1 MLLYL
6 FLFFLYKLSFAYG
19 LLLSPLDP
27 ETVPP
32 GQISLLPPLL
42 FLSPSPLSSNSLV
55 FVSNSL
61 SFVPL
66 EQITLL
72 CDENLVPECPVPTS
86 WPLPH
91 SHLSRALEG
100 FAEKKKIMK
109 DDY

>member
-1 MLLYL
+1 MGYFYLLSIQRLSLQGKYPSSHL
-6 FLFFLYKLSFAYG
+6 FCFFP
-19 LLLSPLDP
+19 LLLC
-27 ETVPP
+27 
-32 GQISLLPPLL
+32 
-42 FLSPSPLSSNSLV
+42 PLSLA

-72 CDENLVPECPVPTS
+72 CDKILVPECPVPTS
-86 WPLPH
+86 WPLPD